1 MGHIWGSVFP
11 AVWLNTFSH
20 ELLTFLL
27 SFFLAVFQGRRGPR
41 SRPAA
46 LWRQLPGLTRGE
58 DLIKN
63 SFLFIFFYRQ
73 RFFHCWNCFASAILC
88 CDMEHS
94 QQTAHFDKKKC
105 AEQES
110 ESRRAPEACSLQKN
124 ASAHFSVSDWWW
136 WVSSV
141 ELKTSVRREE
151 HMMELR
157 CDVILTL
164 ISLSRTYHI

>member
-11 AVWLNTFSH
+11 AVWLNKNFH

-27 SFFLAVFQGRRGPR
+27 SFFLAVFQGRCGPR

-94 QQTAHFDKKKC
+94 QQIAHFDKKKC

-124 ASAHFSVSDWWW
+124 ASAHFSVSHWWW

>member
-58 DLIKN
+58 DLVKN
-63 SFLFIFFYRQ
+63 SFLFMFFIVS
-73 RFFHCWNCFASAILC
+73 ASFTAETVLLLQFCVVTWSTVSKQPIL
-88 CDMEHS
+88 
-94 QQTAHFDKKKC
+94 TRKNVLNKKAK
-105 AEQES
+105 AEENQKLVVCKKTLQLTFQFLTDDD
-110 ESRRAPEACSLQKN
+110 ESRL
-124 ASAHFSVSDWWW
+124 
-136 WVSSV
+136 
-141 ELKTSVRREE
+141 
-151 HMMELR
+151 
-157 CDVILTL
+157 
-164 ISLSRTYHI
+164 LSWKLL

>member
-63 SFLFIFFYRQ
+63 SFLFMFFIVS
-73 RFFHCWNCFASAILC
+73 ASFTAETVLLLQFCVVTWSTVSKQPIL
-88 CDMEHS
+88 
-94 QQTAHFDKKKC
+94 TRKNVLNKKAK
-105 AEQES
+105 AEENQKLVVCKKTLQLTFQFLTDDD
-110 ESRRAPEACSLQKN
+110 ESRL
-124 ASAHFSVSDWWW
+124 
-136 WVSSV
+136 
-141 ELKTSVRREE
+141 
-151 HMMELR
+151 
-157 CDVILTL
+157 
-164 ISLSRTYHI
+164 LSWKLL

>member
-27 SFFLAVFQGRRGPR
+27 SFFLAVFQGRCGPR

-63 SFLFIFFYRQ
+63 SFLFFIFIVS
-73 RFFHCWNCFASAILC
+73 ASFTAETVLLLQFCVVTWSTVSKQPILTRKNVLNKKAKAE
-88 CDMEHS
+88 EH
-94 QQTAHFDKKKC
+94 QKLVVCKKTL
-105 AEQES
+105 QLTFQFLTDDD
-110 ESRRAPEACSLQKN
+110 ESRL
-124 ASAHFSVSDWWW
+124 
-136 WVSSV
+136 
-141 ELKTSVRREE
+141 
-151 HMMELR
+151 
-157 CDVILTL
+157 
-164 ISLSRTYHI
+164 LSWKLL